1 MHELERTNKSV
12 RVVDGSLVSFCKH
25 ILIKN
30 VQRCQT
36 ACFSPFVLLFSFGF
50 VSFVRFSRT
59 YIYICYSVSACSRVR
74 LLPKLYIHMHT
85 THQLAR
91 SSVRLTNR
99 LVAGKSSAVPVP
111 VQTIFA
117 CVYCLDLTMCAI
129 IYCSFLLCRLCL
141 SFSEFCTV
149 KIHEHRILNS
159 HNGTMTI
166 R

>member
-1 MHELERTNKSV
+1 MFLVFSEFVFPFAVFFVLFELFFFCFKLRREYWWMHELERTNKSV

-36 ACFSPFVLLFSFGF
+36 ACFSPFVLLFSFAF

-59 YIYICYSVSACSRVR
+59 YIYICYSVSACSRIR

-111 VQTIFA
+111 VPVQTIFA
-117 CVYCLDLTMCAI
+117 CVYALI
-129 IYCSFLLCRLCL
+129 
-141 SFSEFCTV
+141 
-149 KIHEHRILNS
+149 
-159 HNGTMTI
+159 
-166 R
+166 